1 MPMSWLRR
9 ALGGHAPPP
18 VDPAAVLN
26 DGLALA
32 MDWGEGWL
40 APIQDRLRQRH
51 PRLSKAELDGFDT
64 SCREAMRFGHET
76 VHALVRQSGKNV
88 DPAVFAASFSA
99 RYPWATAE
107 NTTRLFNQG
116 LYYAW
121 KTGGPANGR

>member
-1 MPMSWLRR
+1 MPISWVRRFLRGGAPRTLDR
-9 ALGGHAPPP
+9 AT
-18 VDPAAVLN
+18 VLN

-40 APIQDRLRQRH
+40 APIQDRLRERH
-51 PRLSKAELDGFDT
+51 PSLTKAELDGFDAD
-64 SCREAMRFGHET
+64 CREAMRFGHET

-88 DPAVFAASFSA
+88 DPEAFAASLGA
-99 RYPWATAE
+99 RYPWASAE

-121 KTGGPANGR
+121 KTGGPANGS